1 MLKEISQMLFD
12 LFVVNRKAIAVQASD
27 GSYRTQYVTVTAN
40 DILCMLQ
47 EKKSLGTYQQLYKS
61 PFLKWIC
68 LDFDCNDK
76 SNPDLDCLYAACI
89 KPINDFLSIKNI
101 NFINE
106 FSGRRGIHI
115 WILFDRLIEKNLAYE
130 ILEKILSYS
139 SITINTDKYGLDK
152 FPATANSKGNII
164 GKQVKIPLSM
174 HKKGTQSYFF
184 KGKFLKKDDKSD
196 FYEEQLTLLK
206 SIKLNKIEDVLIAL
220 DIKEKPQTF
229 FKRLFVSEEIDIE
242 TSKVIEVLSQT
253 LVYKQLFKRFLSGQA
268 IQKDWFVLLGT
279 FGQINNSSDFLL
291 DILQYSPNYSPE
303 ETKEKIKKYGSKYFP
318 ATFDYLYKLYG
329 IEKEEF
335 INPNETG
342 LEYLL
347 RISQIPITLKEWNYN
362 ETTFLQTCSYT
373 KEKEIKYLLSND
385 EVPVISIF
393 LDLSYFT
400 KNDISQID
408 NLIKAISNGE
418 IQEYN
423 IKSFYSFKRIESDE
437 RVRTMVSLNAY
448 DRVLTT
454 HLALKL
460 AYNLSDKIKSYS
472 YNPNFLSQTD
482 IFFHWFTS
490 WGNYLDNIKRYIDL
504 DLYDNVSVIT
514 IDIKHFYDSIDFLGI
529 TSILNESLNTEEK
542 NIMQFLILY
551 NEQLTRLCSVDESRK
566 GVPQGP
572 AYARIIA
579 EIFLSCLIDKIKE
592 EFKKQNAAIDIF
604 RYVDDIIIFNNS
616 EISDKAI
623 YDRFSS
629 IFAIY
634 GLSLNVEKSRI
645 HGKIKDLTTEEKDRI
660 TRKNQ
665 FQYELKESPYSYLFS
680 EEDIIAAVKNVI
692 LQKSYFDINDI
703 NYFFSKCMNKQAK
716 KEFFYNCYTDV
727 FNCNYGRGSTFTLFY
742 DFVFD
747 NPDILDFCLTKS
759 ALLTIPLN
767 TINFSCFLAS
777 LYYALKECKISKS
790 HQQIIS
796 ENFLEKIELTV
807 VDSIEN
813 KTIIE
818 SIINTGI

>member
-47 EKKSLGTYQQLYKS
+47 EKKSLGTYQQLYKT

-76 SNPDLDCLYAACI
+76 SNPDLDCLYAECI

-101 NFINE
+101 HFINE

-139 SITINTDKYGLDK
+139 SITINTDNYGLDK

-184 KGKFLKKDDKSD
+184 KGKFLTKDDKSD

-629 IFAIY
+629 IFAMY